1 MVRFRKSND
10 YREIVNDVRT
20 NRDIKANLQ
29 GIDVGFQIIK
39 YTYWKLITLKKKK
52 TFNEFY
58 VICVLCRDKLSKYT
72 NVTNMLSLSKS
83 FCGELMS

>member
-10 YREIVNDVRT
+10 YREIVN
-20 NRDIKANLQ
+20 DIKANLQ

-39 YTYWKLITLKKKK
+39 YTYWKLITLKKK

-83 FCGELMS
+83 FCGELLS